1 MFLLLNTIIYSFYYY
16 EHFRLFIYWINEYT
30 ILLIRLA
37 INFISSIIHI
47 VIIQKILF
55 SNPKLFELNLF
66 INKNYSLLLF
76 SKFIIFIF
84 FIFYKI
90 NCVIWFIH
98 WSNEEYKILIFLL
111 VFLLVIRDI
120 NKKIFLKYNT
130 LNSIHVF
137 AI

>member
-111 VFLLVIRDI
+111 VFLLIIRDI
-120 NKKIFLKYNT
+120 NKKNFLKYNT

>member
-120 NKKIFLKYNT
+120 NKKNFLKYNT